1 MRKRAVKLFAIPAS
15 HPCAAAGAMLEA
27 KGIGYDRIDL
37 FPAFSRGWL
46 RLRGFGAGTVPA
58 LRAGRERVQ
67 GTRSIARWL
76 DARWPDPP
84 LLPAEPAARARIEEI
99 EAWADGP
106 LQDAVRQIIVWVLL
120 RDRRA
125 VASVLEGVR
134 LQFRTPASVARRVAW
149 PVVRLEAAFLHVT
162 AESVREAVAS
172 LPALLDRADAW
183 IAAGELAAGPPSAAD
198 YQVAGS
204 VRLLLIIEDL
214 APLTRD
220 RPAASLARTLI
231 PAFPGSVARGAL
243 PAAWLA

>member
-1 MRKRAVKLFAIPAS
+1 
-15 HPCAAAGAMLEA
+15 
-27 KGIGYDRIDL
+27 
-37 FPAFSRGWL
+37 
-46 RLRGFGAGTVPA
+46 
-58 LRAGRERVQ
+58 
-67 GTRSIARWL
+67 
-76 DARWPDPP
+76 
-84 LLPAEPAARARIEEI
+84 
-99 EAWADGP
+99 
-106 LQDAVRQIIVWVLL
+106 
-120 RDRRA
+120 
-125 VASVLEGVR
+125 
-134 LQFRTPASVARRVAW
+134 
-149 PVVRLEAAFLHVT
+149 VVRLEAAFLHVT
-162 AESVREAVAS
+162 AESVRESVAS